1 MWEELNRKVG
11 KGDDKS
17 GNETQKVGDKA
28 LIFCVFGRSM
38 ILFLRRE
45 QESRKRRGI
54 RFDLYGENL
63 DVMRRNETMYRRY
76 TQVNETSMPV
86 SQVRRNRVRNIA
98 ILVLAAAL
106 IAVTAVAVPAVQ
118 RQSGARALYIQRM
131 QNEIATA
138 VRLTTGLSRN
148 AGASSA
154 AILAQVR
161 SCIYSISTVNEI
173 SIGVEGAQ
181 GRLLEETE
189 LTSLQGSIDNF
200 LQYLTTGMDTGE
212 YQTNLQNAL
221 DALQIR
227 INALN

>member
-1 MWEELNRKVG
+1 
-11 KGDDKS
+11 
-17 GNETQKVGDKA
+17 
-28 LIFCVFGRSM
+28 
-38 ILFLRRE
+38 
-45 QESRKRRGI
+45 
-54 RFDLYGENL
+54 
-63 DVMRRNETMYRRY
+63 MYRRY

-86 SQVRRNRVRNIA
+86 SQVRRNRFRNIA

-131 QNEIATA
+131 QNEIAMA